1 MTSIIC
7 RPFILIKSF
16 DHHDSSHAL
25 FVVKIIQLPPSDHVF
40 KVYAFCHHCS
50 TENKVPNIL
59 GSIMLCL
66 SNSSLSNTTHHSF
79 AHPHPTA
86 VNNKSTIFQGD
97 DDMHDNIENST
108 SKFVDG
114 DINCLHDTS
123 DSNESSSFL
132 KGSST
137 HEDSQVFLNG
147 LNGRKFYYNS
157 SQYKI
162 GFIPHNTDGIP
173 VPPRLQIPSSC
184 QLNMSPRKL
193 ELIMSINEN
202 FLSPSIF
209 DKVMKWACS
218 ATANGYKFDAPSYST
233 LKKQMDYTPSP
244 IILMVVVSNLNI

>member
-1 MTSIIC
+1 MASCTSCLLSGSSDC
-7 RPFILIKSF
+7 RSQHFCDVCTYMFRMDWSNG
-16 DHHDSSHAL
+16 HNNQYSN
-25 FVVKIIQLPPSDHVF
+25 HVS

-50 TENKVPNIL
+50 TVYKVPHRL
-59 GSIMLCL
+59 GSTMLCL

-86 VNNKSTIFQGD
+86 VNNESTIFQGD

-147 LNGRKFYYNS
+147 LNGHKLYYNS

-173 VPPRLQIPSSC
+173 VPP
-184 QLNMSPRKL
+184 QLRYHHH
-193 ELIMSINEN
+193 
-202 FLSPSIF
+202 
-209 DKVMKWACS
+209 
-218 ATANGYKFDAPSYST
+218 AN
-233 LKKQMDYTPSP
+233 
-244 IILMVVVSNLNI
+244 